1 MIRRIVKYKNG
12 HPTEDDFY
20 NNEYKKEI
28 IEFNNSDFYVC
39 NEYNK
44 PVEMGNM
51 AVLVRA
57 DSVEVVEADEND
69 DLSVIGFKKVGNLWF
84 NSDNIEEVT

>member
-12 HPTEDDFY
+12 HLTEDDFY
-20 NNEYKKEI
+20 NNKYEGDI
-28 IEFNNSDFYVC
+28 IEFDNSKFCTC

-44 PVEMGNM
+44 QVKKGNM

-57 DSVEVVEADEND
+57 DSVEIVEADEND

-84 NSDNIEEVT
+84 NSNN

>member
-1 MIRRIVKYKNG
+1 MIRRIVKYKND

-20 NNEYKKEI
+20 DSKYKGNI
-28 IEFNNSDFYVC
+28 IEFNNLNICVC

-44 PVEMGNM
+44 PIKKGNM

-57 DSVEVVEADEND
+57 DSVEIVETDEND
-69 DLSVIGFKKVGNLWF
+69 DLSVIGFVKVGNLWF
-84 NSDNIEEVT
+84 NSNN